1 MGCKFSCCNGVEPT
15 TEMVDGNLPESDL
28 NNCNNNY
35 DENNKLKLIKKDFLS
50 DNNYNNYPQNTV
62 ESECFIDQKRNEEI
76 FDFFNDLRNNPQNY
90 KSKAEKYNLSDF
102 LSSAIKYKISN
113 NINILIK
120 NPFLNLFLD
129 TYIIKTPY
137 YKEDILNNIE
147 NNEHLK
153 VYKKNLYIT
162 KSSMDNIEESVWNL
176 LKENEDKALDEIL
189 YKNIDYFIVS
199 TFCVSDKKIIMAYF
213 LFLKKE
219 LSK

>member
-1 MGCKFSCCNGVEPT
+1 MGCKFSCFKGVEPT

-35 DENNKLKLIKKDFLS
+35 DENNKLKSVKNDFLS
-50 DNNYNNYPQNTV
+50 NNNYNNRQNTV
-62 ESECFIDQKRNEEI
+62 ESDCFIDQKRNEEI

-90 KSKAEKYNLSDF
+90 KSEAEKYNLSDF

-129 TYIIKTPY
+129 IYIKKTPY
-137 YKEDILNNIE
+137 SKEDILNNIE

-162 KSSMDNIEESVWNL
+162 KSSVDNIEESVWNL

-199 TFCVSDKKIIMAYF
+199 TICVSDKKIIMAYF